1 MAVRTPRQ
9 LATRRRVERLIRAA
23 APALDV
29 LLFVGHHVSRVT
41 GRNEADPDPP
51 RRSTGSGAIGESPL
65 GAIRESPRREA

>member
-9 LATRRRVERLIRAA
+9 LATRRRIERLIRIA

-41 GRNEADPDPP
+41 GRDTSDPEPP
-51 RRSTGSGAIGESPL
+51 RRSTASGVIRTPL
-65 GAIRESPRREA
+65 GPSRERR